1 MISYTALQ
9 VLYYGL
15 IKQSTGEDWTNAK
28 LSLSTANP
36 SIGGS
41 VPELGMQQLK
51 FKRTRIAYK
60 SIPKRIPQSSTSFI
74 SRYYSNN
81 DTVCMPVSVDYQV
94 YYKNKIAVGRFV
106 CILLLFEGIHAALSS
121 LTSQTLFS

>member
-1 MISYTALQ
+1 MIYEFPNTQ

-41 VPELGMQQLK
+41 VPELGVQLLK
-51 FKRTRIAYK
+51 FKRVYMAPKSRKLYAYGA
-60 SIPKRIPQSSTSFI
+60 PTFVSTAMYDPTIEDSYF
-74 SRYYSNN
+74 
-81 DTVCMPVSVDYQV
+81 DD
-94 YYKNKIAVGRFV
+94 VG
-106 CILLLFEGIHAALSS
+106 LE
-121 LTSQTLFS
+121 

>member
-1 MISYTALQ
+1 MYTALQ

-51 FKRTRIAYK
+51 FKRARIAYK
-60 SIPKRIPQSSTSFI
+60 SKPKII
-74 SRYYSNN
+74 SADLNSLASMRYYNN
-81 DTVCMPVSVDYQV
+81 TDSVCMPVSIDYQV
-94 YYKNKIAVGRFV
+94 YHIAVGKFV
-106 CILLLFEGIHAALSS
+106 CILLSRVHNI
-121 LTSQTLFS
+121 